1 MRQLIVYCSSWNL
14 TLYSSSTVSS
24 FYFQLR
30 NNKVAKTTFS
40 APCLSSRIWWPISA
54 SVQVSPSAFQITLEA
69 RFVTNFFLALL
80 DGGKKTVDKLP
91 LLCSAS
97 GATAS
102 IHLLTS
108 NDENW
113 PFISRWK
120 LPFWVTQLRH
130 YFILRESFW
139 IDLDGCKQVDHNV
152 IFVGTKY
159 V

>member
-69 RFVTNFFLALL
+69 RFVASFFLIWRRPS
-80 DGGKKTVDKLP
+80 TVDKPP
-91 LLCSAS
+91 LLSSAS
-97 GATAS
+97 GATAI

-130 YFILRESFW
+130 YFFLRESFW
-139 IDLDGCKQVDHNV
+139 IDLDGCKQVDHSV